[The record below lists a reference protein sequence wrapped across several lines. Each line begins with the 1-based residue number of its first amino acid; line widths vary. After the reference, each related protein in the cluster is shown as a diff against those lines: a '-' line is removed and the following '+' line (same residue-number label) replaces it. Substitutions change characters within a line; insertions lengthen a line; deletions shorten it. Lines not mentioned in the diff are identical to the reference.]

1 MGVEGDFISWYD
13 ASEISAEVL
22 YLLAKYRLKTHLKV
36 TREHSTRKR

>member
-22 YLLAKYRLKTHLKV
+22 YLLARYIFKKRELK
-36 TREHSTRKR
+36 REKSTRKR